1 MVALSL
7 TSPPMKTPQKPTC
20 KCGYSGVHR
29 VGTEWYCIKCYTNG
43 DDEETQEKA
52 HDPVR
57 ASNHI
62 RNDFRNHL
70 RHIMLHLR
78 RWLGVTR

>member
-7 TSPPMKTPQKPTC
+7 TGPPITPQKTTC

-29 VGTEWYCIKCYTNG
+29 ADKRWYCIKCYIKK
-43 DDEETQEKA
+43 DDEEKQEKA

-57 ASNHI
+57 NSNHV
-62 RNDFRNHL
+62 RNDFRGYL
-70 RHIMLHLR
+70 RHIMLHIY